1 MGKEKIDINDR
12 DPALDT
18 ISSFSDLHSTAG
30 SNRVVGLKG
39 WRDSFSER
47 GNAVVVSQGRPC
59 WEFVLE
65 SRGWTIL
72 FLCFDDMK
80 WVKRGKLLFPHLSSF
95 LLQPPLYPCN

>member
-12 DPALDT
+12 TPALDT

-39 WRDSFSER
+39 RMDSFSER
-47 GNAVVVSQGRPC
+47 GKTVVVSQGWPC

-72 FLCFDDMK
+72 SLWFDDTK
-80 WVKRGKLLFPHLSSF
+80 WVKRGK
-95 LLQPPLYPCN
+95 